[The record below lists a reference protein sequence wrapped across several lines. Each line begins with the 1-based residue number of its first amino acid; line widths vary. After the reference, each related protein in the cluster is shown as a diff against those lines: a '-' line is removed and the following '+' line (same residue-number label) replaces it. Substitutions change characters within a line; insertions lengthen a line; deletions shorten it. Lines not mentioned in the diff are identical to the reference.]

1 MNNTIRVVLADDH
14 VFVRDGIKSLL
25 ENEANIEVVGEATDG
40 LEALKM
46 VETTHPDLLILDIR
60 MPNLTGIEVV
70 EKLRSQNNL
79 VKIVMLSMHES
90 EEYVLKSIKAGADG
104 YLLKGSSKEE
114 FLKALHTVSN
124 GGKYFSGDISSI
136 LIGQLTHPTAVQE
149 TKPAQEDEL
158 MITKRE
164 KEILKLLLSGKGNKE
179 IAEALDIP
187 IDFLADSLDIDE
199 RSRYE
204 LEDNVKLIVIKTP
217 AENNS
222 FNDSDAFYITIPIC
236 IILTHNQIVTVNSF
250 DNGAIKKF
258 LNTFQN
264 RHPDKRNMMVLKVSR
279 LQAIMWIGWQ
289 SLTNFS
295 LPVDYLRSVP
305 IF

>member
-1 MNNTIRVVLADDH
+1 MSTTIRVVLADDH

-40 LEALKM
+40 LEALKI
-46 VETTHPDLLILDIR
+46 VETEQPDLLILDIR

-90 EEYVLKSIKAGADG
+90 EEYVLKSIRAGADG

-114 FLKALHTVSN
+114 FLKAVHTVAN

-136 LIGQLTHPTAVQE
+136 LIGQLSNPVTSLEAKQFFD
-149 TKPAQEDEL
+149 EDL

-179 IAEALDIP
+179 IAEALDI
-187 IDFLADSLDIDE
+187 SK
-199 RSRYE
+199 R
-204 LEDNVKLIVIKTP
+204 T
-217 AENNS
+217 AEVHR
-222 FNDSDAFYITIPIC
+222 FN
-236 IILTHNQIVTVNSF
+236 LM
-250 DNGAIKKF
+250 KK
-258 LNTFQN
+258 
-264 RHPDKRNMMVLKVSR
+264 LKVKNLMELSNKANEF
-279 LQAIMWIGWQ
+279 LLI
-289 SLTNFS
+289 
-295 LPVDYLRSVP
+295 
-305 IF
+305 